1 MMAPMGKGTR
11 AAGNGNRRRAAEPA
25 PAPGQPQGRPAG
37 YGQDRAQA
45 QPPGAPG
52 AAGQGRGP
60 VQPPAPPR
68 AAERPRS
75 GRGATFSVAMMTLVA
90 LTAVG
95 VLAAQA
101 EATAPK
107 VRAGSSNA
115 STSKS
120 TGTKSGTSTSTGS
133 TALPANSG
141 SGTRIV
147 YSPGSH
153 RVWLVENSTVE
164 RTMTVVP
171 GTVNAPTGSYT
182 VYGKS
187 PGSIG
192 GDGVTVLY
200 VVKFDSASS
209 TTFGFDAE
217 AGVNGLPAAPTG
229 RTGGIRMTQLDAQ
242 LLYEFASVGT
252 AVVVV

>member
-11 AAGNGNRRRAAEPA
+11 AAGTRRHAAEQASVPA
-25 PAPGQPQGRPAG
+25 PAGPQPHG
-37 YGQDRAQA
+37 YGQ
-45 QPPGAPG
+45 
-52 AAGQGRGP
+52 GQGGGP
-60 VQPPAPPR
+60 AQPPAPPR
-68 AAERPRS
+68 AASRPRS
-75 GRGATFSVAMMTLVA
+75 GRGATFSVVMMTVA
-90 LTAVG
+90 ALAAVG

-107 VRAGSSNA
+107 VHAAGTSA
-115 STSKS
+115 STTKN
-120 TGTKSGTSTSTGS
+120 TGTKTGSTSS

-147 YSPGSH
+147 YSPSGH
-153 RVWLVENSTVE
+153 RAWLVENTTVE

-171 GTVNAPTGSYT
+171 GTVTPATGSYS

-187 PGSIG
+187 PGSVG
-192 GDGVTVLY
+192 GDGITVLY
-200 VVKFDSASS
+200 VVKFDSASP
-209 TTFGFDAE
+209 TTYGFDAE
-217 AGVNGLPAAPTG
+217 AGVPGLPPAPTG

-252 AVVVV
+252 TVVVV